1 MKIWIKKD
9 EWLIQKIKFMLF
21 TGKVDIYFWNIN
33 LNDLCINSFF
43 NAESRGGKTHIN
55 SVVVEIELQD
65 GPL

>member
-1 MKIWIKKD
+1 MNKKRRMTD
-9 EWLIQKIKFMLF
+9 SKNKVHAFYRKYE
-21 TGKVDIYFWNIN
+21 VDIYFWNIN

-43 NAESRGGKTHIN
+43 NAKSRGGKTHIN